1 MMEGKPTPE
10 VEVHYSITGYVILI
24 IGLAGICA
32 LLLFLNQDRV
42 IANGITVRKA
52 WFIWGCVFS
61 ALLLCV
67 IASPFWLQ
75 RKQRKAQLIY
85 SPENINYRKDNYSI
99 KKEAVSSSVLSLR
112 DLRQQLR
119 STYGFLWFRRIRIL
133 VVTGTAPEVELL
145 TPRLTTQLW
154 QEDRGTLLLW
164 GGDLNTSADSAWLS
178 ALRKLRRRPVDGLV
192 WVTSAFDR
200 LSAPGLEQPLPVPSE
215 SSMDSLSHA
224 ISSRMNELGW
234 KLPIYVWSLHPRAGK
249 PEGRIVQATGCML
262 PAGCRTEGLTEQ
274 LAALTPELISQGVQQ
289 TCNYVEHNFLLSLA
303 EQLIREPESVTAPLS
318 VMLNP
323 YRPLPLAGVVFSQP
337 SAGAERAVP
346 HHWGM
351 DKRWDVLPES
361 VRTLPA
367 GLRPRKPGIPWRKVM
382 ASAAALT
389 MVSWAMWMS
398 IAYVTNR
405 SQIVGANAQAALAA
419 RQNQPLELRLH
430 ALSELQKTLARL
442 QYRSEHGVPWYEK
455 AGLSQSNALLAAL
468 WPRYQDSALP
478 LLRDAAADHLQKQ
491 VSAFNALPSDSP
503 LREQRAKATY
513 DQLKLYLMLARPEH
527 MDGDWFSTVLLQD
540 WPKRDG
546 VKDGNWLG
554 VAPSLLSF
562 YGAQLVTH
570 PEWKLRADEN
580 MVSQARSLLVRLMGV
595 RNSES
600 TLYQKMLSQ
609 VANLYVDMRLEDMT
623 GDTDVA
629 RLFATS
635 EIVPGMFTRQAWE
648 QAVQPAI
655 DKVVK
660 ARRDE
665 LDWVLTDS
673 KQSVKAQ
680 DETSPEAL
688 KKQLTA
694 RYFADFGR
702 AWLSFLNSLRWNRAT
717 TLSDSIDQLTLMADV
732 RQSPLVALMN
742 TLNVQGRTG
751 QTGEAISDSL
761 VKSAKN
767 LLGGDNKDVIDQNAG
782 VYGPLDATFG
792 PVLALMDKSR
802 TGTQAQSLQSYLTR
816 VTQVRLRLQQV
827 TNAADPQAMTQTIA
841 QTVFQGKAVDL
852 TETRDYGSLIAAGLG
867 QEWSGFGRTVFVT
880 PMEQAWQ
887 QVLIPAAGSL
897 NAQWQQTV
905 VSEWNSVFGGRYPFN
920 NSSSDVS
927 LPLLA
932 KYLNADSGRIA
943 RFLQIRLKGVLHKEG
958 NHWVP
963 DSINSQGLSFN
974 PVFLKAINTLS
985 HISDVAFTEGNA
997 RMNFELRPGTADGV
1011 MQTDMIID
1019 SQKLTYVNQMP
1030 AWKRFTWPA
1039 DTEAPGANLSWIST
1053 QAGTRQ
1059 YADIPGAWGWIRLLD
1074 KAAVKAYPGVG
1085 SSYSLSWKAQ
1095 DGRTLNYTLRTEA
1108 GEGPLALL
1116 KLRNFRLPE
1125 TIFSTTEVATSDQV
1139 ASANSDA
1146 EEVY

>member
-1 MMEGKPTPE
+1 MSPVSSWSRG
-10 VEVHYSITGYVILI
+10 
-24 IGLAGICA
+24 GLAGIVA
-32 LLLFLNQDRV
+32 LISLAILGLILHFGPQYGLDTRLKQAMAFVVIWLILLIIRYTPFMFRFMREKYHRWREQKNNALPSDEPRV
-42 IANGITVRKA
+42 ARTPPRNVTVDTIRLAMRNLYGRRWGRK
-52 WFIWGCVFS
+52 
-61 ALLLCV
+61 
-67 IASPFWLQ
+67 
-75 RKQRKAQLIY
+75 
-85 SPENINYRKDNYSI
+85 
-99 KKEAVSSSVLSLR
+99 
-112 DLRQQLR
+112 
-119 STYGFLWFRRIRIL
+119 TRIL
-133 VVTGTAPEVELL
+133 LITGTASEVEQL
-145 TPRLTTQLW
+145 TPGLTGQLW

-164 GGDLNTSADSAWLS
+164 GGDLNTPADSAWLT
-178 ALRKLRRRPVDGLV
+178 ALRKLRHRPADGLV
-192 WVTSAFDR
+192 WVTSAFDQ
-200 LSAPGLEQPLPVPSE
+200 LSVPGLEQPPPVPSE
-215 SSMDSLSHA
+215 STMDSLSHA
-224 ISSRMNELGW
+224 ISARMETLGW
-234 KLPIYVWSLHPRAGK
+234 KLPLYVWSLHPRAGQ
-249 PEGRIVQATGCML
+249 PEGRTVQATGCLL
-262 PAGCRTEGLTEQ
+262 PAGCRTEGLAEQ
-274 LAALTPELISQGVQQ
+274 LSALTSDLTSQGLQQ
-289 TCNYVEHNFLLSLA
+289 TCDDVKHNFLLTLA
-303 EQLIREPESVTAPLS
+303 DQLIREPESVTAPLS

-337 SAGAERAVP
+337 SAGAERSVQ

-361 VRTLPA
+361 VRMLPVA
-367 GLRPRKPGIPWRKVM
+367 LRPMKPGIPWRRVL

-389 MVSWAMWMS
+389 MVSWAVWMS
-398 IAYVTNR
+398 VAYVTNR
-405 SQIVGANAQAALAA
+405 NQIAGANAQASLAA
-419 RQNQPLELRLH
+419 RENQPLEQRLH

-442 QYRSEHGVPWYEK
+442 QYRAEHGVPWYER
-455 AGLSQSNALLAAL
+455 AGLSQNDALLTAL
-468 WPRYQDSALP
+468 WPRYQDSAQP

-491 VSAFNALPSDSP
+491 VSAFNALPPGSP
-503 LREQRAKATY
+503 LREQMAKSTY

-527 MDGDWFSTVLLQD
+527 MDAAWFSSALLND
-540 WPKRDG
+540 WPKRNG
-546 VKDGNWLG
+546 VKDGAWQG
-554 VAPSLLSF
+554 MAPSLLTF
-562 YGAQLVTH
+562 WGAQLIAH
-570 PEWKLRADEN
+570 PEWKLRADES
-580 MVSQARSLLVRLMGV
+580 MVGQARSLLVRLMGV

-609 VANLYVDMRLEDMT
+609 VSHLYVDMRLEDMT
-623 GDTDVA
+623 GDTDA
-629 RLFATS
+629 SRLFSTT

-655 DKVVK
+655 EKVVK

-673 KQSVKAQ
+673 KRQVNKQ

-688 KKQLTA
+688 KQRLTE
-694 RYFADFGR
+694 RYFADFGG
-702 AWLSFLNSLRWNRAT
+702 AWLEFLNSLRWNQAA

-751 QTGEAISDSL
+751 QTSEAISDSL

-767 LLGGDNKDVIDQNAG
+767 LLGGDNKDAIDQSAG
-782 VYGPLDATFG
+782 AHGPLDATFG

-802 TGTQAQSLQSYLTR
+802 TGAQELSLQSYLTR

-867 QEWSGFGRTVFVT
+867 QEWSGFGRTVFVN

-887 QVLIPAAGSL
+887 QVLTPAAESL
-897 NAQWQQTV
+897 NAQWQQAV
-905 VSEWNSVFGGRYPFN
+905 VAEWNSAFGGRYPFN
-920 NSSSDVS
+920 NASSDVS

-943 RFLQIRLKGVLHKEG
+943 RFLQTRLKGVLHKEG

-963 DSINSQGLSFN
+963 DSINSQGLAFN
-974 PVFLKAINTLS
+974 PAFLNAINTLS

-997 RMNFELRPGTADGV
+997 GMNFELRPGTADGV

-1030 AWKRFTWPA
+1030 AWKRFRWPA

-1074 KAAVKAYPGVG
+1074 KAAVSAYPGVG

-1125 TIFSTTEVATSDQV
+1125 TIFSTTGIAPSDQATDT
-1139 ASANSDA
+1139 ASDDGGT
-1146 EEVY
+1146 Y

>member
-1 MMEGKPTPE
+1 MT
-10 VEVHYSITGYVILI
+10 TG
-24 IGLAGICA
+24 
-32 LLLFLNQDRV
+32 DS
-42 IANGITVRKA
+42 A
-52 WFIWGCVFS
+52 WRGGWGRLGFS
-61 ALLLCV
+61 ALLAGG
-67 IASPFWLQ
+67 IAWGIWHFGDQIGLHTTLLKGLVLAGALFLLLMFRHGKTISLAIKQGWHRFQ
-75 RKQRKAQLIY
+75 SKRKNVLPADEGRVRQTAPRNVTVDTIRAAMRNLYGRRWGRK
-85 SPENINYRKDNYSI
+85 
-99 KKEAVSSSVLSLR
+99 
-112 DLRQQLR
+112 
-119 STYGFLWFRRIRIL
+119 TRIL
-133 VVTGTAPEVELL
+133 LITGTVAEVEQL
-145 TPRLTTQLW
+145 TPGLTVQLW

-164 GGDLNTSADSAWLS
+164 GGDLNTPADSAWLT
-178 ALRKLRRRPVDGLV
+178 ALRKLRRRPVDDMV
-192 WVTSAFDR
+192 WVTSAFDQ
-200 LSAPGLEQPLPVPSE
+200 LSAPGLEQALPVPSE
-215 SSMDSLSHA
+215 STMDFLSDA
-224 ISSRMNELGW
+224 ISARMKALGW
-234 KLPIYVWSLHPRAGK
+234 TLPLYVWSLHPRAGK
-249 PEGRIVQATGCML
+249 PEGRITQATGCLL
-262 PAGCRTEGLTEQ
+262 PAGCRTEGLAEQ
-274 LAALTPELISQGVQQ
+274 LAALTPDLTSQGLQQ
-289 TCNYVEHNFLLSLA
+289 TCGEVKHNFLLTLA
-303 EQLIREPESVTAPLS
+303 DQLIREPQSVTAPLS

-361 VRTLPA
+361 VRALPA
-367 GLRPRKPGIPWRKVM
+367 GLRPRKPGIPWRKVF
-382 ASAAALT
+382 ASVVVLG
-389 MVSWAMWMS
+389 MVAWAVWMS

-405 SQIVGANAQAALAA
+405 SQIDGANAQAALAA
-419 RQNQPLELRLH
+419 RQNQPLEQRLH

-442 QYRSEHGVPWYEK
+442 QYRAEHGVPWYEQ
-455 AGLSQSNALLAAL
+455 AGLSQNNALLAAL

-478 LLRDAAADHLQKQ
+478 LLRDAAANHLQTQ
-491 VSAFNALPSDSP
+491 LNAFNALPPDSP
-503 LREQRAKATY
+503 LREQMAKAAY

-527 MDGDWFSTVLLQD
+527 MDAAWFSSALLQE

-546 VKDGNWLG
+546 VKGG
-554 VAPSLLSF
+554 VWQGMAPSLLSF
-562 YGAQLVTH
+562 YGAQLVAH
-570 PEWKLRADEN
+570 PEWKLRADED

-595 RNSES
+595 RNSEA
-600 TLYQKMLSQ
+600 TLYQKMLSE
-609 VANLYVDMRLEDMT
+609 VAHLYVDMRLEDMT
-623 GDTDVA
+623 GDTDAA
-629 RLFATS
+629 RLFSTT
-635 EIVPGMFTRQAWE
+635 EVVPGMFTRQAWE

-655 DKVVK
+655 ENMVK

-673 KQSVKAQ
+673 KRQVNKQ
-680 DETSPEAL
+680 DEASPEVL
-688 KKQLTA
+688 KNRLTE
-694 RYFADFGR
+694 RYFADFGG
-702 AWLSFLNSLRWNRAT
+702 AWLEFLNSLRLRQAA

-751 QTGEAISDSL
+751 QTGDAISDSL

-767 LLGGDNKDVIDQNAG
+767 LLGGDSQDAIDQNAG
-782 VYGPLDATFG
+782 THGPLDATFG
-792 PVLALMDKSR
+792 PVLALMDKNR
-802 TGTQAQSLQSYLTR
+802 TGAQDQSLQSFLTR

-867 QEWSGFGRTVFVT
+867 QEWSGFGRTVFVN
-880 PMEQAWQ
+880 PMEQAWH
-887 QVLIPAAGSL
+887 QVLTPAADSL
-897 NAQWQQTV
+897 NAQWQQAV
-905 VSEWNSVFGGRYPFN
+905 VAEWNSAFGGRYPFN
-920 NSSSDVS
+920 ESSSDVS

-943 RFLQIRLKGVLHKEG
+943 QFLQTRLKGVLHKEG
-958 NHWVP
+958 NRWVP
-963 DSINSQGLSFN
+963 DSINSQGLVFN
-974 PVFLKAINTLS
+974 PTFLNAINTLS
-985 HISDVAFTEGNA
+985 YISDVAFTEGNA
-997 RMNFELRPGTADGV
+997 GMNFELRPGTADGV

-1059 YADIPGAWGWIRLLD
+1059 YADIPGSWGWIRLLD
-1074 KAAVKAYPGVG
+1074 HATVNAYPGVG

-1125 TIFSTTEVATSDQV
+1125 TIFSTTGIAPSDTVADMVSDEGN
-1139 ASANSDA
+1139 A
-1146 EEVY
+1146 Y

>member
-1 MMEGKPTPE
+1 MLLDDIFVRLWRWLVSLSFIQAFWNKTGKKPE
-10 VEVHYSITGYVILI
+10 KI
-24 IGLAGICA
+24 
-32 LLLFLNQDRV
+32 NQIESVNSERTKE
-42 IANGITVRKA
+42 IRLYLRNLYGRRWGRK
-52 WFIWGCVFS
+52 
-61 ALLLCV
+61 
-67 IASPFWLQ
+67 
-75 RKQRKAQLIY
+75 
-85 SPENINYRKDNYSI
+85 
-99 KKEAVSSSVLSLR
+99 
-112 DLRQQLR
+112 
-119 STYGFLWFRRIRIL
+119 TRIL
-133 VVTGTAPEVELL
+133 LITGTAAEVDQL
-145 TPRLTTQLW
+145 TPGLTAQLW

-164 GGDLNTSADSAWLS
+164 GGDLNTPADSTWLT

-192 WVTSAFDR
+192 WVTSAFDQ
-200 LSAPGLEQPLPVPSE
+200 LLAPGLEQPLPVPSE
-215 SSMDSLSHA
+215 STMDSLSHT
-224 ISSRMNELGW
+224 ISARMEALGW
-234 KLPIYVWSLHPRAGK
+234 KLPLYVWSLHPRAGQ
-249 PEGRIVQATGCML
+249 PEGRITQATGCLL
-262 PAGCRTEGLTEQ
+262 PAGCSPEGLAGQ
-274 LAALTPELISQGVQQ
+274 LAALTPKLTSQGLQQ
-289 TCNYVEHNFLLSLA
+289 TCGEVKHNFLLTLTD
-303 EQLIREPESVTAPLS
+303 QLIREPQSVTAPLS

-337 SAGAERAVP
+337 SAGAERAVT

-351 DKRWDVLPES
+351 DKRWEVLPES
-361 VRTLPA
+361 IRTLPA
-367 GLRPRKPGIPWRKVM
+367 GLRPHKPGIPWRKVF
-382 ASAAALT
+382 ASVVALSMVGWAA
-389 MVSWAMWMS
+389 WMG

-405 SQIVGANAQAALAA
+405 SQIDGANAQAVMAS
-419 RQNQPLELRLH
+419 RSNQPLEQRLH

-442 QYRSEHGVPWYEK
+442 QYRSEHGVPWYER
-455 AGLSQSNALLAAL
+455 AGLSQNNALLAAL

-478 LLRDAAADHLQKQ
+478 LLRDAAAGHLQKQ
-491 VSAFNALPSDSP
+491 VSAFNALPPGSP
-503 LREQRAKATY
+503 LREQMAKTTY
-513 DQLKLYLMLARPEH
+513 DQLKLWLMLARPEH
-527 MDGDWFSTVLLQD
+527 MDAAWFSSALLRD

-546 VKDGNWLG
+546 VKDGIWQG

-562 YGAQLVTH
+562 YGAQLVAH
-570 PEWKLRADEN
+570 PEWKLRTDES

-609 VANLYVDMRLEDMT
+609 AARLYVDMRLEDMA
-623 GDTDVA
+623 GDTDA
-629 RLFATS
+629 SRLFSTT

-655 DKVVK
+655 EKVVK

-673 KQSVKAQ
+673 KRQVNKQ

-688 KKQLTA
+688 KKRLTE
-694 RYFADFGR
+694 RYFADFGG
-702 AWLSFLNSLRWNRAT
+702 AWLAFLNSLRLRHAA

-761 VKSAKN
+761 VKSAKH
-767 LLGGDNKDVIDQNAG
+767 LLGGDNKDAIDQSAG
-782 VYGPLDATFG
+782 VHGPLDATFG
-792 PVLALMDKSR
+792 PVLALMDKSN
-802 TGTQAQSLQSYLTR
+802 TGAQALSLQSYLTR

-827 TNAADPQAMTQTIA
+827 TNAADPQAMTLAIA

-867 QEWSGFGRTVFVT
+867 QEWSGFGRTIFVN

-887 QVLIPAAGSL
+887 QVLTPAVDSL
-897 NAQWQQTV
+897 NTQWQQAV
-905 VSEWNSVFGGRYPFN
+905 VAEWNSAFGGRYPFN

-932 KYLNADSGRIA
+932 KYLNTDSGRIA
-943 RFLQIRLKGVLHKEG
+943 QFLQTRLKGVLHKEG

-963 DSINSQGLSFN
+963 DSVNSHGLSFN
-974 PVFLKAINTLS
+974 PAFLNAINTLS

-997 RMNFELRPGTADGV
+997 GMNFELRPGTADGV

-1019 SQKLTYVNQMP
+1019 SQKLTYLNQLP
-1030 AWKRFTWPA
+1030 PWKRFKWPA

-1074 KAAVKAYPGVG
+1074 KAAVSAYPGVG

-1116 KLRNFRLPE
+1116 KLRSFRLPE
-1125 TIFSTTEVATSDQV
+1125 TIFSTTDVAVSDQI
-1139 ASANSDA
+1139 ASADNDA

>member
-1 MMEGKPTPE
+1 MAKDSSVWRGNWG
-10 VEVHYSITGYVILI
+10 HLSITTLI
-24 IGLAGICA
+24 AVAIGLVIWKKGDAFGLTGNGLKLLGSVAAII
-32 LLLFLNQDRV
+32 LLLL
-42 IANGITVRKA
+42 VRHGKIMSLA
-52 WFIWGCVFS
+52 IKQQWSRFQGK
-61 ALLLCV
+61 
-67 IASPFWLQ
+67 
-75 RKQRKAQLIY
+75 RK
-85 SPENINYRKDNYSI
+85 
-99 KKEAVSSSVLSLR
+99 SVLPADEGRVKQTAPHNVTVDAIRNAMRNL
-112 DLRQQLR
+112 
-119 STYGFLWFRRIRIL
+119 YGRRWGRKTRIL
-133 VVTGTAPEVELL
+133 LVTGTVSEVELL
-145 TPRLTTQLW
+145 TPGLTAQLW

-164 GGDLNTSADSAWLS
+164 GGDLNTPADSAWLT

-192 WVTSAFDR
+192 WVTSAFDQ
-200 LSAPGLEQPLPVPSE
+200 LSAPGLEQPLPVPSG
-215 SSMDSLSHA
+215 STMDSLSHA
-224 ISSRMNELGW
+224 ISARMETLGW
-234 KLPIYVWSLHPRAGK
+234 KLPLYVWSLHPRAGK
-249 PEGRIVQATGCML
+249 PEGRITQATGCLL
-262 PAGCRTEGLTEQ
+262 PAGCRTEGLAEQ
-274 LAALTPELISQGVQQ
+274 LTALTPDLTSQGLQQ
-289 TCNYVEHNFLLSLA
+289 TCGEVKHNFLLTLA
-303 EQLIREPESVTAPLS
+303 DQLIREPESVTAPLS

-367 GLRPRKPGIPWRKVM
+367 GLRPCKPGIPWRKVF
-382 ASAAALT
+382 ASVVALSMVGWAAW
-389 MVSWAMWMS
+389 MGVS
-398 IAYVTNR
+398 YVTNR
-405 SQIVGANAQAALAA
+405 SQIDGANAQAALAA
-419 RQNQPLELRLH
+419 RQNQPLAQRLH
-430 ALSELQKTLARL
+430 ALSELQKTLTRL
-442 QYRSEHGVPWYEK
+442 QYRSEHGVPWYEQ
-455 AGLSQSNALLAAL
+455 AGLSQNNALLAAL

-478 LLRDAAADHLQKQ
+478 LLRDAAAEHLQTQ
-491 VSAFNALPSDSP
+491 LSAFNALPPGSP
-503 LREQRAKATY
+503 LREQMARTTY
-513 DQLKLYLMLARPEH
+513 DQLRLYLMLARPEH
-527 MDGDWFSTVLLQD
+527 MDAAWFSSALLQD

-546 VKDGNWLG
+546 VKDGAWQG
-554 VAPSLLSF
+554 MGPSLLSF

-570 PEWKLRADEN
+570 PQWKLRADEN
-580 MVSQARSLLVRLMGV
+580 LVSQARSLLVRLMGV

-609 VANLYVDMRLEDMT
+609 VAHLYVDMRLEDMT
-623 GDTDVA
+623 GDTDAA
-629 RLFATS
+629 RLFSTT

-655 DKVVK
+655 EKVVK

-673 KQSVKAQ
+673 KRQVNKQ

-688 KKQLTA
+688 KKRLTE
-694 RYFADFGR
+694 RYFADFGG
-702 AWLSFLNSLRWNRAT
+702 AWLEFLNSLHWNQAV

-767 LLGGDNKDVIDQNAG
+767 LLGGDNQDAIDQSAG
-782 VYGPLDATFG
+782 VHGPLDATFG
-792 PVLALMDKSR
+792 PVLALMDRNR
-802 TGTQAQSLQSYLTR
+802 TGAQEQSFQSFLTR

-827 TNAADPQAMTQTIA
+827 TNAADPQAMTQTLA

-867 QEWSGFGRTVFVT
+867 QEWSGFGRTVFVQ

-887 QVLIPAAGSL
+887 QVLTPAAESL
-897 NAQWQQTV
+897 NAQWQQAV
-905 VSEWNSVFGGRYPFN
+905 VAEWNSAFGGRWPFN

-943 RFLQIRLKGVLHKEG
+943 QFLQTRLRGVLHKEG

-963 DSINSQGLSFN
+963 DSINSQGLTFN
-974 PVFLKAINTLS
+974 PAFLNAINTLS

-997 RMNFELRPGTADGV
+997 GINFELRPGSADGV
-1011 MQTDMIID
+1011 MQTDMVID
-1019 SQKLTYVNQMP
+1019 SQKLIYVNQLP
-1030 AWKRFTWPA
+1030 AWKRFAWPA
-1039 DTEAPGANLSWIST
+1039 DTEAPGAALSWIST

-1074 KAAVKAYPGVG
+1074 KAAVSAYPGVD

-1125 TIFSTTEVATSDQV
+1125 TIFSTSGATSPDQV
-1139 ASANSDA
+1139 ASAGNDT
-1146 EEVY
+1146 EDVY

>member
-1 MMEGKPTPE
+1 MT
-10 VEVHYSITGYVILI
+10 TG
-24 IGLAGICA
+24 
-32 LLLFLNQDRV
+32 DS
-42 IANGITVRKA
+42 A
-52 WFIWGCVFS
+52 WRGGWGRLGFS
-61 ALLLCV
+61 ALLAGGIASLIWHFGDQMGLHTPLLKGLV
-67 IASPFWLQ
+67 IAGALISLMLLRHGKTITLAIKQGWHRFQ
-75 RKQRKAQLIY
+75 AKRKNVLPVDEGRVEQSAPRNVTVDTIRDAMRNLYGRRWGRK
-85 SPENINYRKDNYSI
+85 
-99 KKEAVSSSVLSLR
+99 
-112 DLRQQLR
+112 
-119 STYGFLWFRRIRIL
+119 TRIL
-133 VVTGTAPEVELL
+133 LITGTVADVEQL
-145 TPRLTTQLW
+145 TPGLTTQLW

-164 GGDLNTSADSAWLS
+164 GGDLNTPADSAWLT
-178 ALRKLRRRPVDGLV
+178 ALRKLRRRPADGLV
-192 WVTSAFDR
+192 WVTSAFDQ
-200 LSAPGLEQPLPVPSE
+200 LSAPGLEPPLPVPSE
-215 SSMDSLSHA
+215 STMDSLSHA
-224 ISSRMNELGW
+224 ISTRMDKLGW
-234 KLPIYVWSLHPRAGK
+234 QLPLYVWSLHPRAGQ
-249 PEGRIVQATGCML
+249 PEGRITQAAGCLL
-262 PAGCRTEGLTEQ
+262 PAGCRTEGLAEQ
-274 LAALTPELISQGVQQ
+274 LSALTPDLTSQGLQQ
-289 TCNYVEHNFLLSLA
+289 TCGEVKHNFLLTLA
-303 EQLIREPESVTAPLS
+303 DQLIREPQSVTAPLS

-337 SAGAERAVP
+337 SAGAERAVT

-367 GLRPRKPGIPWRKVM
+367 GLRPRKPGIPWRKVF
-382 ASAAALT
+382 ASVVALAMVGQAA
-389 MVSWAMWMS
+389 WMS

-405 SQIVGANAQAALAA
+405 SQIDGANAQASLAA
-419 RQNQPLELRLH
+419 RQNQPLEQRLH

-442 QYRSEHGVPWYEK
+442 QYRAEHGVPWYEK
-455 AGLSQSNALLAAL
+455 AGLSQNNALLTAL

-478 LLRDAAADHLQKQ
+478 LLRDSAADHLQKQ
-491 VSAFNALPSDSP
+491 IIAFNALPPGSP
-503 LREQRAKATY
+503 LREQMAKATW

-527 MDGDWFSTVLLQD
+527 MDAAWFSSSLLRD

-546 VKDGNWLG
+546 VKDGVWQG

-562 YGAQLVTH
+562 YGAQLVAH

-600 TLYQKMLSQ
+600 TLYQNMLSQ
-609 VANLYVDMRLEDMT
+609 VAHLYVDMRLEDMT
-623 GDTDVA
+623 GDTDA
-629 RLFATS
+629 SRLFSTT

-655 DKVVK
+655 EKVVK

-673 KQSVKAQ
+673 KRQVNKQ

-688 KKQLTA
+688 KKRLME
-694 RYFADFGR
+694 RYFADFGG
-702 AWLSFLNSLRWNRAT
+702 AWLEFLNSLRWNRAT

-767 LLGGDNKDVIDQNAG
+767 LLGGDNRDAIDQSAG
-782 VYGPLDATFG
+782 VHGPLDATFG
-792 PVLALMDKSR
+792 PVLALMDKNR
-802 TGTQAQSLQSYLTR
+802 TGAQEQSLQSFLTR

-827 TNAADPQAMTQTIA
+827 TNAADPQAMTRTLA
-841 QTVFQGKAVDL
+841 QTVFEGKAIDL
-852 TETRDYGSLIAAGLG
+852 TDTRDYGSLIAAGLG
-867 QEWSGFGRTVFVT
+867 QEWSGFGRTVFVN

-887 QVLIPAAGSL
+887 QVLAPAADSL
-897 NAQWQQTV
+897 NAQWQQAV
-905 VSEWNSVFGGRYPFN
+905 VAEWNSAFGGRYPFN
-920 NSSSDVS
+920 NASSDVS

-943 RFLQIRLKGVLHKEG
+943 QFLQTRLKGVLHKEG

-963 DSINSQGLSFN
+963 DSINSQGLAFN
-974 PVFLKAINTLS
+974 PAFLNAINTLS

-997 RMNFELRPGTADGV
+997 GMNFELRPGTAEGV

-1019 SQKLTYVNQMP
+1019 SQKLTYVNQLP

-1059 YADIPGAWGWIRLLD
+1059 YADIPGSWGLIRLLD
-1074 KAAVKAYPGVG
+1074 KAAVSAYPGTS

-1095 DGRTLNYTLRTEA
+1095 DGHTLNYTLRTEA

-1125 TIFSTTEVATSDQV
+1125 TIFSTTGVAVSDQV
-1139 ASANSDA
+1139 ASAGSDA

>member
-1 MMEGKPTPE
+1 MMPGSTWSRGGLVGIIAFISAIIVAVILHFGPSHSLDTRLKQVLAFVAVWIVLLIVFYTPFMFRFMREKYHRWQEQKNNALPSDESRVARTPPRNVTVDSIRDAMRNLYGRRWGRKTRILLITGTTAE
-10 VEVHYSITGYVILI
+10 VE
-24 IGLAGICA
+24 
-32 LLLFLNQDRV
+32 Q
-42 IANGITVRKA
+42 
-52 WFIWGCVFS
+52 
-61 ALLLCV
+61 
-67 IASPFWLQ
+67 
-75 RKQRKAQLIY
+75 
-85 SPENINYRKDNYSI
+85 
-99 KKEAVSSSVLSLR
+99 
-112 DLRQQLR
+112 
-119 STYGFLWFRRIRIL
+119 
-133 VVTGTAPEVELL
+133 L
-145 TPRLTTQLW
+145 TPVLTAQLW

-164 GGDLNTSADSAWLS
+164 GGDLNTPADSAWLT
-178 ALRKLRRRPVDGLV
+178 ALCKLRRRPVDGLV
-192 WVTSAFDR
+192 WVTSAFDQ
-200 LSAPGLEQPLPVPSE
+200 LSAPGLEPPLPVPSE
-215 SSMDSLSHA
+215 STMDSLSHA
-224 ISSRMNELGW
+224 ISARMEALGW
-234 KLPIYVWSLHPRAGK
+234 QLPLYVWSLHPRAGQ
-249 PEGRIVQATGCML
+249 PEGRITQATGCLL
-262 PAGCRTEGLTEQ
+262 PAGCRTEGLAEQ
-274 LAALTPELISQGVQQ
+274 LSALTPDLISQGLQQ
-289 TCNYVEHNFLLSLA
+289 TCGEVKHNFLLMLA
-303 EQLIREPESVTAPLS
+303 DQLIREPESVTAPLS

-323 YRPLPLAGVVFSQP
+323 YRPLPLVGVVFSQP

-367 GLRPRKPGIPWRKVM
+367 ALRPRKPGIPWRKVL
-382 ASAAALT
+382 ASVVALAMVGWAA
-389 MVSWAMWMS
+389 WMG
-398 IAYVTNR
+398 IAYIANR
-405 SQIVGANAQAALAA
+405 SQIADANAQAALAA
-419 RQNQPLELRLH
+419 RQNQPLEQRLH

-455 AGLSQSNALLAAL
+455 AGLSQNNALLAAL
-468 WPRYQDSALP
+468 WPRYQGSAQP
-478 LLRDAAADHLQKQ
+478 LLRDAAADHLQSQ
-491 VSAFNALPSDSP
+491 LSAFNALPPGSP
-503 LREQRAKATY
+503 LREQMAKTTWE
-513 DQLKLYLMLARPEH
+513 QLKIYLMLVRPEH
-527 MDGDWFSTVLLQD
+527 MDAAWFSSALLRD

-546 VKDGNWLG
+546 VKDGIWQVL
-554 VAPSLLSF
+554 AQSLLSF

-570 PEWKLRADEN
+570 PEWKLRADES

-600 TLYQKMLSQ
+600 SLYQKMLSQ
-609 VANLYVDMRLEDMT
+609 VAHLYGDMRLEDMT
-623 GDTDVA
+623 GDTDA
-629 RLFATS
+629 SRLFSTT

-655 DKVVK
+655 EKVVK

-673 KQSVKAQ
+673 KRPVIRQ

-688 KKQLTA
+688 KKRLTE
-694 RYFADFGR
+694 RYIADFGG
-702 AWLSFLNSLRWNRAT
+702 AWLEFLNSLRWNRAT

-767 LLGGDNKDVIDQNAG
+767 LLGGDNQDAIDQSAG
-782 VYGPLDATFG
+782 VHGPLDATFG
-792 PVLALMDKSR
+792 PVLALMDKGR
-802 TGTQAQSLQSYLTR
+802 TGAQELSLQSYLTR

-827 TNAADPQAMTQTIA
+827 TNAADPQAMTRTLA
-841 QTVFQGKAVDL
+841 QTVFEGKAIDL

-867 QEWSGFGRTVFVT
+867 QEWSGFGRTVFVN

-887 QVLIPAAGSL
+887 QVLTPAADSL
-897 NAQWQQTV
+897 NVQWQQAV
-905 VSEWNSVFGGRYPFN
+905 VAEWNSAFGGRYPFS

-943 RFLQIRLKGVLHKEG
+943 QFLQLRLKGVLHKEG

-963 DSINSQGLSFN
+963 DSINSQGLAFN
-974 PVFLKAINTLS
+974 PDFLNAVNTLS

-997 RMNFELRPGTADGV
+997 GMKFELRPGTAAGV

-1019 SQKLTYVNQMP
+1019 SQKLTYVNQLP
-1030 AWKRFTWPA
+1030 AWKRFSWPA

-1059 YADIPGAWGWIRLLD
+1059 YADIPGSWGLIRLLD
-1074 KAAVKAYPGVG
+1074 KASVKAYPGVG

-1095 DGRTLNYTLRTEA
+1095 DGRMLNYTLRTEA
-1108 GEGPLALL
+1108 GEGPLVLL

-1125 TIFSTTEVATSDQV
+1125 TIFRTAGVAPSDQV
-1139 ASANSDA
+1139 ASANNDIA
-1146 EEVY
+1146 EVYR

>member
-1 MMEGKPTPE
+1 MMPGSTW
-10 VEVHYSITGYVILI
+10 SRG
-24 IGLAGICA
+24 GLAGIIACISAIIVAVILHFGPSHGLDTRPMQVLAFVAVWIVLLIVFYTPFMFRFMKEKYHRWWEQKNNA
-32 LLLFLNQDRV
+32 LPSDESRV
-42 IANGITVRKA
+42 ARTPPRNVTVDTIRDAMRNLYGRCWGRK
-52 WFIWGCVFS
+52 
-61 ALLLCV
+61 
-67 IASPFWLQ
+67 
-75 RKQRKAQLIY
+75 
-85 SPENINYRKDNYSI
+85 
-99 KKEAVSSSVLSLR
+99 
-112 DLRQQLR
+112 
-119 STYGFLWFRRIRIL
+119 TRIL
-133 VVTGTAPEVELL
+133 LITGTASEVEQL
-145 TPRLTTQLW
+145 TPGLTAQLW
-154 QEDRGTLLLW
+154 QEDCGTLLLW
-164 GGDLNTSADSAWLS
+164 GGDLNTPADSAWLT
-178 ALRKLRRRPVDGLV
+178 ALRKLRRCPVDGLV
-192 WVTSAFDR
+192 WVTSAFDQ
-200 LSAPGLEQPLPVPSE
+200 LSAPGLEQPLPVPSD
-215 SSMDSLSHA
+215 STMDSLSHA
-224 ISSRMNELGW
+224 ISNRMDILGW
-234 KLPIYVWSLHPRAGK
+234 KLPLYVWSLHPRAGK
-249 PEGRIVQATGCML
+249 PEGRITQATGCLL
-262 PAGCRTEGLTEQ
+262 PAGCRTEGLAEQ
-274 LAALTPELISQGVQQ
+274 LSALTPDLTSQGLQQ
-289 TCNYVEHNFLLSLA
+289 TCGEVKHNFLLTLA
-303 EQLIREPESVTAPLS
+303 DQLIREPESVTAPLS

-337 SAGAERAVP
+337 SDGAERAVT

-361 VRTLPA
+361 VRTLAA
-367 GLRPRKPGIPWRKVM
+367 GLRPRKPGIPWRKVF
-382 ASAAALT
+382 ASVVALA
-389 MVSWAMWMS
+389 MVSWAALMG

-405 SQIVGANAQAALAA
+405 SQIDGANAQAALAA
-419 RQNQPLELRLH
+419 RQNQPLEQRLH

-442 QYRSEHGVPWYEK
+442 QYRSEHGVPWYEQ
-455 AGLSQSNALLAAL
+455 AGLSQNNALLAAL

-478 LLRDAAADHLQKQ
+478 LLRDAAAEHLQTQ
-491 VSAFNALPSDSP
+491 LTAFNALPPGNP
-503 LREQRAKATY
+503 LREQMAKNTN

-527 MDGDWFSTVLLQD
+527 MDAAWFSAALLND
-540 WPKRDG
+540 WPVRDG
-546 VKDGNWLG
+546 VKNG
-554 VAPSLLSF
+554 VWQGMAPSLLSF

-600 TLYQKMLSQ
+600 TLYQKMLSR
-609 VANLYVDMRLEDMT
+609 VAHLYVDMRLEDMT
-623 GDTDVA
+623 GDTDA
-629 RLFATS
+629 SRLFSTT

-655 DKVVK
+655 EKVVK

-673 KQSVKAQ
+673 KRPVSKQ
-680 DETSPEAL
+680 DDISPEAL
-688 KKQLTA
+688 KKRLTE
-694 RYFADFGR
+694 RYFADFGG
-702 AWLSFLNSLRWNRAT
+702 AWLEFLNSLRWNQAA

-767 LLGGDNKDVIDQNAG
+767 LLGGDKDAIDQSAG
-782 VYGPLDATFG
+782 VHGPLDATFG

-802 TGTQAQSLQSYLTR
+802 TGGQEQSLQSFLTR
-816 VTQVRLRLQQV
+816 ATQVRLRLQQV
-827 TNAADPQAMTQTIA
+827 TNAADPQAMTQTLA

-867 QEWSGFGRTVFVT
+867 QEWSGFGRTVFVQ

-887 QVLIPAAGSL
+887 QVLTPAAESL
-897 NAQWQQTV
+897 NAQWQQAV
-905 VSEWNSVFGGRYPFN
+905 VAEWNSAFGGRYPFTH
-920 NSSSDVS
+920 SSSDVS

-943 RFLQIRLKGVLHKEG
+943 QFLQTRLRGVLHKEG

-963 DSINSQGLSFN
+963 DSINSQGLAFN
-974 PVFLKAINTLS
+974 PAFLNAINTLS

-997 RMNFELRPGTADGV
+997 GMHFELRPGTADGV

-1019 SQKLTYVNQMP
+1019 SQKLTYVNQLP
-1030 AWKRFTWPA
+1030 AWKRFAWPA
-1039 DTEAPGANLSWIST
+1039 DTEAPGAALSWIST

-1074 KAAVKAYPGVG
+1074 KASVSAYPGVD

-1125 TIFSTTEVATSDQV
+1125 TIFSTSGAASPDQV
-1139 ASANSDA
+1139 ASAGYDT
-1146 EEVY
+1146 EDIY

>member
-1 MMEGKPTPE
+1 MAKDNSVWRGNWGRI
-10 VEVHYSITGYVILI
+10 SITALI
-24 IGLAGICA
+24 AAAIGLAIWKKGDAFGLTSNGLKLLVFVAVII
-32 LLLFLNQDRV
+32 LLLL
-42 IANGITVRKA
+42 VRHGKTISLA
-52 WFIWGCVFS
+52 IKQQWSRFQ
-61 ALLLCV
+61 AK
-67 IASPFWLQ
+67 
-75 RKQRKAQLIY
+75 RK
-85 SPENINYRKDNYSI
+85 
-99 KKEAVSSSVLSLR
+99 SVLPADEGRVKQTAPRNVTVDTIR
-112 DLRQQLR
+112 DAMRNL
-119 STYGFLWFRRIRIL
+119 YGRRWGRKTRIL
-133 VVTGTAPEVELL
+133 LVTGTVSEVEQL
-145 TPRLTTQLW
+145 TPGLTAQLW

-164 GGDLNTSADSAWLS
+164 GGDLNSPADSAWLI

-192 WVTSAFDR
+192 WVTSAFDQ
-200 LSAPGLEQPLPVPSE
+200 LSAPGLEPPLPVPSE
-215 SSMDSLSHA
+215 STMDSLSHA
-224 ISSRMNELGW
+224 ISARMETLGW
-234 KLPIYVWSLHPRAGK
+234 KLPLYVWSLHLRAGQ
-249 PEGRIVQATGCML
+249 PEGRITQATGCLL
-262 PAGCRTEGLTEQ
+262 PAGCRTEGLAEQ
-274 LAALTPELISQGVQQ
+274 LSVLTPDLTSQGLQQ
-289 TCNYVEHNFLLSLA
+289 ACGEVKHNFLLMLA
-303 EQLIREPESVTAPLS
+303 DQLIREPESVTAPLS

-323 YRPLPLAGVVFSQP
+323 YRPLPLAGVVFSQL

-361 VRTLPA
+361 VRMLPA
-367 GLRPRKPGIPWRKVM
+367 ALRPVKPGIPWRKVF
-382 ASAAALT
+382 ASVIALAMVGWAA
-389 MVSWAMWMS
+389 WMS

-405 SQIVGANAQAALAA
+405 SQIDAANARAAIAS
-419 RQNQPLELRLH
+419 RQNQPLEQRLH

-442 QYRSEHGVPWYEK
+442 QYRSEHGIPWYEK
-455 AGLSQSNALLAAL
+455 AGLSQNNALLAAL

-491 VSAFNALPSDSP
+491 VSAFNALPPGSP
-503 LREQRAKATY
+503 LREQMAKHTWE
-513 DQLKLYLMLARPEH
+513 QLKLYLMLARPEH
-527 MDGDWFSTVLLQD
+527 MDAGWFSTALLHD

-546 VKDGNWLG
+546 VKDGIWQGL
-554 VAPSLLSF
+554 APSLLSF
-562 YGAQLVTH
+562 YGARLAKH
-570 PEWKLRADEN
+570 PEWKLRADEG

-609 VANLYVDMRLEDMT
+609 VAHLYADMRLEDMT
-623 GDTDVA
+623 GDTDA
-629 RLFATS
+629 SRLFSTT
-635 EIVPGMFTRQAWE
+635 EIVPGMFTLQAWT

-655 DKVVK
+655 GKVVK

-673 KQSVKAQ
+673 KHQVNRQ
-680 DETSPEAL
+680 DEISPEAL
-688 KKQLTA
+688 KKRLTE
-694 RYFADFGR
+694 RYFADFGG
-702 AWLSFLNSLRWNRAT
+702 AWLAFLNSLRWHQAA
-717 TLSDSIDQLTLMADV
+717 TLSDAIDQLTLMADV

-767 LLGGDNKDVIDQNAG
+767 LLGGDNNDAIDQSAG
-782 VYGPLDATFG
+782 AHGPLDATFG
-792 PVLALMDKSR
+792 PVLALMDKTRS
-802 TGTQAQSLQSYLTR
+802 GTQAQSLQSYLTR

-841 QTVFQGKAVDL
+841 RTVFQGKAVDL

-867 QEWSGFGRTVFVT
+867 QEWSGFGRTVFVN

-887 QVLIPAAGSL
+887 QVLTPAADSL
-897 NAQWQQTV
+897 NAQWQQAV
-905 VSEWNSVFGGRYPFN
+905 VAEWNSAFGGRYPFN

-943 RFLQIRLKGVLHKEG
+943 QFLQTRLKGVLQKEG

-963 DSINSQGLSFN
+963 DSINSQGLAFN
-974 PVFLKAINTLS
+974 PAFLNAINTLS
-985 HISDVAFTEGNA
+985 QLSDVAFTEGNA
-997 RMNFELRPGTADGV
+997 GMNFELRPGTANGV

-1019 SQKLTYVNQMP
+1019 SQKLSYVNQLP

-1059 YADIPGAWGWIRLLD
+1059 YADMPGAWGWIRLLD
-1074 KAAVKAYPGVG
+1074 KATVSAYPGIG

-1095 DGRTLNYTLRTEA
+1095 DGRKLNYTLRTEA
-1108 GEGPLALL
+1108 GDGPLALL
-1116 KLRNFRLPE
+1116 KLRHFRLPE
-1125 TIFSTTEVATSDQV
+1125 TIFSTTGIAPSDQV
-1139 ASANSDA
+1139 ASAGNVA

>member
-1 MMEGKPTPE
+1 MAKDNSVWRGNWGRI
-10 VEVHYSITGYVILI
+10 SITALI
-24 IGLAGICA
+24 AAAIGLAIWKKGDAFGLTSNGLKLLVFVAVII
-32 LLLFLNQDRV
+32 LLLL
-42 IANGITVRKA
+42 VRHGKTISLA
-52 WFIWGCVFS
+52 IKQQWSRFQ
-61 ALLLCV
+61 AK
-67 IASPFWLQ
+67 
-75 RKQRKAQLIY
+75 RK
-85 SPENINYRKDNYSI
+85 
-99 KKEAVSSSVLSLR
+99 SVLPADEGRVKQTAPRNVTVDTIREAMRNL
-112 DLRQQLR
+112 
-119 STYGFLWFRRIRIL
+119 YGRRWGRKTRIL
-133 VVTGTAPEVELL
+133 LITGTVTEVELL
-145 TPRLTTQLW
+145 TPGLTAQLW

-164 GGDLNTSADSAWLS
+164 GGDLNTPADSAWLT
-178 ALRKLRRRPVDGLV
+178 ALHKLRRRPADGLV
-192 WVTSAFDR
+192 WVTSAFDQ
-200 LSAPGLEQPLPVPSE
+200 LSAPGLEPPLPVPSE
-215 SSMDSLSHA
+215 STMDSLSHA
-224 ISSRMNELGW
+224 ISARMETLGW
-234 KLPIYVWSLHPRAGK
+234 KLPLYVWSLHPSAGK
-249 PEGRIVQATGCML
+249 PEGRITQATGCLL
-262 PAGCRTEGLTEQ
+262 PAGCRTEGLAEQ
-274 LAALTPELISQGVQQ
+274 LSALTPDLTSQGLQQ
-289 TCNYVEHNFLLSLA
+289 TCGEVKHNFLLLLA
-303 EQLIREPESVTAPLS
+303 DLLIREPESVTAPLS
-318 VMLNP
+318 VMFNP

-337 SAGAERAVP
+337 SAGAERAVT

-351 DKRWDVLPES
+351 DKRWDILPES

-367 GLRPRKPGIPWRKVM
+367 GLRPRKPGIPWRKVFV
-382 ASAAALT
+382 SVAALA
-389 MVSWAMWMS
+389 MVGWAVWMS

-405 SQIVGANAQAALAA
+405 SQIDGANAQAALAV
-419 RQNQPLELRLH
+419 RQNQPLAQRLH

-455 AGLSQSNALLAAL
+455 AGLSQNNALLAAL

-491 VSAFNALPSDSP
+491 VSAFNALPPDSP
-503 LREQRAKATY
+503 LREQMAKTTY
-513 DQLKLYLMLARPEH
+513 AQLKLYMMLARPEH
-527 MDGDWFSTVLLQD
+527 MDAAWFSSALLHD

-546 VKDGNWLG
+546 VKDGVWQG

-562 YGAQLVTH
+562 YGAQLVAH
-570 PEWKLRADEN
+570 PEWKLQADES
-580 MVSQARSLLVRLMGV
+580 MISQARSLLVRLMGV

-600 TLYQKMLSQ
+600 TLYQNMLSQ
-609 VANLYVDMRLEDMT
+609 VAHLYVDMRLEDMT
-623 GDTDVA
+623 GDTDA
-629 RLFATS
+629 SRLFSTT

-655 DKVVK
+655 EKVVK

-673 KQSVKAQ
+673 KRQVNKQ

-688 KKQLTA
+688 KTRLTE
-694 RYFADFGR
+694 RYFADFGG
-702 AWLSFLNSLRWNRAT
+702 AWLEFLNSLRWNQAV

-767 LLGGDNKDVIDQNAG
+767 LLGGDNKDAIDQSAG
-782 VYGPLDATFG
+782 VHGPLDATFG
-792 PVLALMDKSR
+792 PVLALMDKSN
-802 TGTQAQSLQSYLTR
+802 TGAQALSLQSYLTR

-867 QEWSGFGRTVFVT
+867 QEWSGFGRTVFVN

-887 QVLIPAAGSL
+887 QVLTPAAESL
-897 NAQWQQTV
+897 NAQWQQAV
-905 VSEWNSVFGGRYPFN
+905 VAEWNSAFGGRYPFN

-943 RFLQIRLKGVLHKEG
+943 RFLQTRLKGVLHKEG

-963 DSINSQGLSFN
+963 DSINSQGLAFN
-974 PVFLKAINTLS
+974 PAFLNAINTLS

-997 RMNFELRPGTADGV
+997 GMNFELRPGTADGV

-1019 SQKLTYVNQMP
+1019 SQKLTYVNQLP

-1074 KAAVKAYPGVG
+1074 KAAVSAYPGVG

-1108 GEGPLALL
+1108 GEGPLVLL
-1116 KLRNFRLPE
+1116 KLRNFHLPE
-1125 TIFSTTEVATSDQV
+1125 TIFSTTGIVPSDPATDTASD
-1139 ASANSDA
+1139 DGGT
-1146 EEVY
+1146 Y

>member
-1 MMEGKPTPE
+1 MT
-10 VEVHYSITGYVILI
+10 TGNSSWR
-24 IGLAGICA
+24 GG
-32 LLLFLNQDRV
+32 
-42 IANGITVRKA
+42 
-52 WFIWGCVFS
+52 WGRLGFS
-61 ALLLCV
+61 ALIAGGMAWLIWHFGDQIGLHTTLTKSLAFAGALFLLLMLRHGKT
-67 IASPFWLQ
+67 ISLAIKQGWHRFQSR
-75 RKQRKAQLIY
+75 RKNVLPADEGRVKQATPRNVTVDTIRLAIRNLYGRRWGRK
-85 SPENINYRKDNYSI
+85 
-99 KKEAVSSSVLSLR
+99 
-112 DLRQQLR
+112 
-119 STYGFLWFRRIRIL
+119 TRIL
-133 VVTGTAPEVELL
+133 LITGTAAEVEQL
-145 TPRLTTQLW
+145 TPGLTGQLW

-164 GGDLNTSADSAWLS
+164 GGDLNTPADSAWLT
-178 ALRKLRRRPVDGLV
+178 ALRRLRRRPVDGLV
-192 WVTSAFDR
+192 WVTSAFDQ
-200 LSAPGLEQPLPVPSE
+200 LSAPGLEPPLLVPSE
-215 SSMDSLSHA
+215 STMDSLSHA
-224 ISSRMNELGW
+224 ISVRMDTLGW
-234 KLPIYVWSLHPRAGK
+234 QLPLYVWSLHPRAGK
-249 PEGRIVQATGCML
+249 PEGRITQATGCLL
-262 PAGCRTEGLTEQ
+262 PAGCRNEGLAEQ
-274 LAALTPELISQGVQQ
+274 LSALTLELTAQGLQQ
-289 TCNYVEHNFLLSLA
+289 TCDDVKHNFLLTLA
-303 EQLIREPESVTAPLS
+303 DQLIREPESLTAPLS

-351 DKRWDVLPES
+351 DKRWEALPQS
-361 VRTLPA
+361 VRALPA
-367 GLRPRKPGIPWRKVM
+367 ALRPRKPGIPWRKVF
-382 ASAAALT
+382 ASVAALA
-389 MVSWAMWMS
+389 MVGWAVWMS

-405 SQIVGANAQAALAA
+405 SQIAAANTQASLAA
-419 RQNQPLELRLH
+419 RENQPLEQRLH

-442 QYRSEHGVPWYEK
+442 QYSAEHGVPWYER
-455 AGLSQSNALLAAL
+455 AGLSQNDALLTAL

-478 LLRDAAADHLQKQ
+478 LLRDAAADHLRKQ
-491 VSAFNALPSDSP
+491 VRAFNALPPDSP
-503 LREQRAKATY
+503 LREQMAKTTWE
-513 DQLKLYLMLARPEH
+513 QLKLYLMLARPEH
-527 MDGDWFSTVLLQD
+527 MDAAWFSSALLND
-540 WPKRDG
+540 WPKRNG
-546 VKDGNWLG
+546 VKDGVWQG
-554 VAPSLLSF
+554 MAPSLLAF
-562 YGAQLVTH
+562 WGAQLIAH

-609 VANLYVDMRLEDMT
+609 VSHLYVDMRLEDMT
-623 GDTDVA
+623 GDTDAA
-629 RLFATS
+629 RLFSTT

-655 DKVVK
+655 EKVVK

-673 KQSVKAQ
+673 KRQVNKQ
-680 DETSPEAL
+680 DEISPEAL
-688 KKQLTA
+688 KKRLTE
-694 RYFADFGR
+694 RYFADFGG
-702 AWLSFLNSLRWNRAT
+702 AWLEFLNSLRWNPAA

-767 LLGGDNKDVIDQNAG
+767 LLGGDNKDAIDQSAG
-782 VYGPLDATFG
+782 VHGPLDETFG
-792 PVLALMDKSR
+792 PVLALMDKNR
-802 TGTQAQSLQSYLTR
+802 TGAQELSLQSYLTR

-867 QEWSGFGRTVFVT
+867 QEWSGFGRTVFVN

-887 QVLIPAAGSL
+887 QVLIPAADSL
-897 NAQWQQTV
+897 NARWQQAV
-905 VSEWNSVFGGRYPFN
+905 VAEWNSAFGGRYPFN

-943 RFLQIRLKGVLHKEG
+943 QFLQTRLKGVLHKEG
-958 NHWVP
+958 NRWVP
-963 DSINSQGLSFN
+963 DSINSQGLVFN
-974 PVFLKAINTLS
+974 PAFLNAINTLS

-997 RMNFELRPGTADGV
+997 GMNFELRPGTADGV

-1019 SQKLTYVNQMP
+1019 SQKLTYMNQLP
-1030 AWKRFTWPA
+1030 VWKRFTWPA

-1059 YADIPGAWGWIRLLD
+1059 YADIPGSWGLIRLLD
-1074 KAAVKAYPGVG
+1074 KASVQAYPGVG

-1095 DGRTLNYTLRTEA
+1095 DGRMLNYTLRTEA
-1108 GEGPLALL
+1108 GEGPLVLL
-1116 KLRNFRLPE
+1116 KLRNFHLPE
-1125 TIFSTTEVATSDQV
+1125 TIFSTTGVAV
-1139 ASANSDA
+1139 VSAASDA

>member
-1 MMEGKPTPE
+1 M
-10 VEVHYSITGYVILI
+10 IAVILLLI
-24 IGLAGICA
+24 YYLWGSSLGWMEPAEKFRVLCTILAVPVFLS
-32 LLLFLNQDRV
+32 LLLVSRYSLVAFGSRLRFFRKLNDKQSTQSNNNSAHLKQVD
-42 IANGITVRKA
+42 ISKKIITEVQQ
-52 WFIWGCVFS
+52 
-61 ALLLCV
+61 AL
-67 IASPFWLQ
+67 
-75 RKQRKAQLIY
+75 RH
-85 SPENINYRKDNYSI
+85 
-99 KKEAVSSSVLSLR
+99 
-112 DLRQQLR
+112 
-119 STYGFLWFRRIRIL
+119 TYGHFWHSKIRIL
-133 VVTGTAPEVELL
+133 LVTGNAADVEHL
-145 TPRLTTQLW
+145 TPKLPRELW

-164 GGDLNTSADSAWLS
+164 GGDLNTPADSVWLT

-192 WVTSAFDR
+192 WVTSAFDQ

-215 SSMDSLSHA
+215 STMDSLSHA
-224 ISSRMNELGW
+224 ICARMEALGW
-234 KLPIYVWSLHPRAGK
+234 KLPLYVWSLHARGGK
-249 PEGRIVQATGCML
+249 PEGRITQATGCLL
-262 PAGCRTEGLTEQ
+262 PAGCRAEGLAEQ
-274 LAALTPELISQGVQQ
+274 LSTLTADLTSQGLQQ
-289 TCNYVEHNFLLSLA
+289 TCSEVKHNFLLSLA
-303 EQLIREPESVTAPLS
+303 DQLIREPESVTAPLS

-405 SQIVGANAQAALAA
+405 SQIDGANAQAELAA
-419 RQNQPLELRLH
+419 RQNQPLEQRLQ

-455 AGLSQSNALLAAL
+455 AGLSQNNALLAAL
-468 WPRYQDSALP
+468 WPHYQDSALP

-491 VSAFNALPSDSP
+491 VSAFNALPPDSP

-527 MDGDWFSTVLLQD
+527 MDGAWFSTVLLQD

-546 VKDGNWLG
+546 VKDGIWLG

-609 VANLYVDMRLEDMT
+609 VAHLYVDMRLEDMT
-623 GDTDVA
+623 GDTDAA
-629 RLFATS
+629 RLFSTT

-655 DKVVK
+655 EKVVK

-673 KQSVKAQ
+673 KRPVSKQ
-680 DETSPEAL
+680 DEISPEAL
-688 KKQLTA
+688 KNRLTE
-694 RYFADFGR
+694 RYFADFGG
-702 AWLSFLNSLRWNRAT
+702 AWLEFLNSLRWNQAT

-767 LLGGDNKDVIDQNAG
+767 LLGGDNTDVIDQSAG
-782 VYGPLDATFG
+782 VHGPLDATFG
-792 PVLALMDKSR
+792 PVLALMDKSN
-802 TGTQAQSLQSYLTR
+802 TVAQSLSLQSYLTR

-827 TNAADPQAMTQTIA
+827 TNAADPQAMTQTLA

-867 QEWSGFGRTVFVT
+867 QEWSGFGRSVFVI

-887 QVLIPAAGSL
+887 QVLAPAAASL
-897 NAQWQQTV
+897 NAQWQQAV
-905 VSEWNSVFGGRYPFN
+905 VAEWNSAFGGRYPFN

-932 KYLNADSGRIA
+932 KYLNVDSGRIA
-943 RFLQIRLKGVLHKEG
+943 QFLQNRLKGVLHKEG

-963 DSINSQGLSFN
+963 DSINSQGLAFN
-974 PVFLKAINTLS
+974 PEFLNAINTLS

-997 RMNFELRPGTADGV
+997 GMNFELRPGTADGV
-1011 MQTDMIID
+1011 MQTTMIID
-1019 SQKLTYVNQMP
+1019 NQKLIYVNQMP
-1030 AWKRFTWPA
+1030 VWKRFAWPA

-1074 KAAVKAYPGVG
+1074 KAAVSAYPGVG
-1085 SSYSLSWKAQ
+1085 SSYSLSWLAQ

-1125 TIFSTTEVATSDQV
+1125 TIFSTTGLEASDQAES
-1139 ASANSDA
+1139 ASNDT
-1146 EEVY
+1146 EDVY

>member
-1 MMEGKPTPE
+1 MTP
-10 VEVHYSITGYVILI
+10 VSSWSRG
-24 IGLAGICA
+24 GLAGIVA
-32 LLLFLNQDRV
+32 LISLAILGLILHFGPQYGLDTRLKQAMAFVVIWLILLIIRYTPFMFRLMREKYHRWREQKNNALPSDESRV
-42 IANGITVRKA
+42 ARTPPRNVTVDTIRLA
-52 WFIWGCVFS
+52 MRNLYGRRWGC
-61 ALLLCV
+61 
-67 IASPFWLQ
+67 
-75 RKQRKAQLIY
+75 K
-85 SPENINYRKDNYSI
+85 
-99 KKEAVSSSVLSLR
+99 
-112 DLRQQLR
+112 
-119 STYGFLWFRRIRIL
+119 TRIL
-133 VVTGTAPEVELL
+133 LITGTASEVEQL
-145 TPRLTTQLW
+145 TPGLTGQLW

-164 GGDLNTSADSAWLS
+164 GGDLNTPADNAWLT
-178 ALRKLRRRPVDGLV
+178 AIRKLRRRPVDGLV

-200 LSAPGLEQPLPVPSE
+200 LSAPGLEPPLPVPSE
-215 SSMDSLSHA
+215 STMDSLSHA
-224 ISSRMNELGW
+224 ISARMETLGW
-234 KLPIYVWSLHPRAGK
+234 KLPLYVWSLHLRAGQ
-249 PEGRIVQATGCML
+249 PEGRIVQAAGCLL
-262 PAGCRTEGLTEQ
+262 PAGCSPEGLAEQ
-274 LAALTPELISQGVQQ
+274 LTALTPDLTSQGLQQ
-289 TCNYVEHNFLLSLA
+289 ACDDVKHNFLLMLSD
-303 EQLIREPESVTAPLS
+303 QLIRAQESVTAPLS

-323 YRPLPLAGVVFSQP
+323 YRPLPLAGIAFSQP
-337 SAGAERAVP
+337 SAGTERSVQ

-361 VRTLPA
+361 VRMLPVR
-367 GLRPRKPGIPWRKVM
+367 LRPRKPGIPWRKVF
-382 ASAAALT
+382 ASVVALA
-389 MVSWAMWMS
+389 MMGWAVWMG

-405 SQIVGANAQAALAA
+405 SQIDGANVQAALAA
-419 RQNQPLELRLH
+419 RQNQPLEQRLH

-455 AGLSQSNALLAAL
+455 AGLSQNNALLAAL

-478 LLRDAAADHLQKQ
+478 LLRDASANHLQKQ
-491 VSAFNALPSDSP
+491 INAFNALPPDSP
-503 LREQRAKATY
+503 LREQMAKTTY

-527 MDGDWFSTVLLQD
+527 MDAAWFSSALLND
-540 WPKRDG
+540 WPKRNG
-546 VKDGNWLG
+546 VKDGVWQG
-554 VAPSLLSF
+554 MAPSLLSF
-562 YGAQLVTH
+562 WGAQLIAH
-570 PEWKLRADEN
+570 PEWKLRADEG
-580 MVSQARSLLVRLMGV
+580 MISQARSLLVRLMGV

-609 VANLYVDMRLEDMT
+609 VAHLYVDMRLEDMT
-623 GDTDVA
+623 GDTDA
-629 RLFATS
+629 SRLFSTT

-655 DKVVK
+655 EKVVK

-673 KQSVKAQ
+673 KRQVNKQ

-688 KKQLTA
+688 KQRLTE
-694 RYFADFGR
+694 RYFADFGG
-702 AWLSFLNSLRWNRAT
+702 AWLEFLNSLRWNQAA

-742 TLNVQGRTG
+742 TLNIQGRTG

-767 LLGGDNKDVIDQNAG
+767 LLGGDNKDAIDQSAG
-782 VYGPLDATFG
+782 VHGPLDATFG
-792 PVLALMDKSR
+792 PVLALMDKSN
-802 TGTQAQSLQSYLTR
+802 TGVRALSLQSYLTR

-867 QEWSGFGRTVFVT
+867 QEWSGFGLTVFVN

-887 QVLIPAAGSL
+887 QVLTPAADSL
-897 NAQWQQTV
+897 NAQWQQAV
-905 VSEWNSVFGGRYPFN
+905 VAEWNSAFDGRYPFN
-920 NSSSDVS
+920 DASSDVS

-932 KYLNADSGRIA
+932 IYLNADSGRIA
-943 RFLQIRLKGVLHKEG
+943 QFLQTRLKGVLHKEG

-963 DSINSQGLSFN
+963 DSINSQGLAFN
-974 PVFLKAINTLS
+974 PAFLNAINTLS

-997 RMNFELRPGTADGV
+997 GMNFELRPGTADGV

-1030 AWKRFTWPA
+1030 IWKRFTWPA
-1039 DTEAPGANLSWIST
+1039 DTEAPGANLSWVST

-1059 YADIPGAWGWIRLLD
+1059 YADFPGAWGWIRLLD
-1074 KAAVKAYPGVG
+1074 KASVSAYSGVG
-1085 SSYSLSWKAQ
+1085 SSYSLSWKAP

-1125 TIFSTTEVATSDQV
+1125 TIFSTTDVATSDM
-1139 ASANSDA
+1139 ASDMVGDNG
-1146 EEVY
+1146 EED

>member
-1 MMEGKPTPE
+1 MMPGSTWSR
-10 VEVHYSITGYVILI
+10 V
-24 IGLAGICA
+24 GLAGIIACISAIIVA
-32 LLLFLNQDRV
+32 LILHFGPSYGLDTRLKQVLAFVAVWIVLLIVFYTPFMFRYMREKYHRWWEQKNNALPSDESRV
-42 IANGITVRKA
+42 ARTPPRNVTVDTIRDAMRNLYGRRWGRK
-52 WFIWGCVFS
+52 
-61 ALLLCV
+61 
-67 IASPFWLQ
+67 
-75 RKQRKAQLIY
+75 
-85 SPENINYRKDNYSI
+85 
-99 KKEAVSSSVLSLR
+99 
-112 DLRQQLR
+112 
-119 STYGFLWFRRIRIL
+119 TRIL
-133 VVTGTAPEVELL
+133 LVTGTISEVEQL
-145 TPRLTTQLW
+145 TPGLTGQLW
-154 QEDRGTLLLW
+154 QDDRGTLLLW
-164 GGDLNTSADSAWLS
+164 GGDLNTPVDSAWLN

-192 WVTSAFDR
+192 WVTSAFDQ
-200 LSAPGLEQPLPVPSE
+200 LSAPGLEPPLPVPSE
-215 SSMDSLSHA
+215 STMDSLSHA
-224 ISSRMNELGW
+224 ISARMETLGW
-234 KLPIYVWSLHPRAGK
+234 KLPLYVWSLHPRAGK
-249 PEGRIVQATGCML
+249 PEGRITQATGCLL
-262 PAGCRTEGLTEQ
+262 PAGCRTEGLAEQ
-274 LAALTPELISQGVQQ
+274 LSALTPELTSQGLQQ
-289 TCNYVEHNFLLSLA
+289 TCGEVKHNFLLTLA
-303 EQLIREPESVTAPLS
+303 DQLIREPESVTAPLS

-337 SAGAERAVP
+337 SAGTERAVQ

-367 GLRPRKPGIPWRKVM
+367 GLRPRKPGIPWRKVF
-382 ASAAALT
+382 ASVIALAMMGWAA
-389 MVSWAMWMS
+389 WMS

-405 SQIVGANAQAALAA
+405 SQIDGANAQAALAA
-419 RQNQPLELRLH
+419 RQNQPLEQRLH

-442 QYRSEHGVPWYEK
+442 QYRSEHGVPWYEQ
-455 AGLSQSNALLAAL
+455 AGLSQNNALLAAL

-491 VSAFNALPSDSP
+491 VSAFNALPPGSP
-503 LREQRAKATY
+503 LREQMAKTTY
-513 DQLKLYLMLARPEH
+513 DQLRLYLMLARPER
-527 MDGDWFSTVLLQD
+527 MDAAWFSTALLHN

-546 VKDGNWLG
+546 VKDAVWQGM
-554 VAPSLLSF
+554 APSLLAF
-562 YGAQLVTH
+562 YAASLTTH
-570 PEWKLRADEN
+570 PYWRLPADET
-580 MVSQARSLLVRLMGV
+580 MVSQSRALLVRLMGV

-609 VANLYVDMRLEDMT
+609 VAHLYVDMRLEDMT
-623 GDTDVA
+623 GDTDA
-629 RLFATS
+629 SRLFSTT

-655 DKVVK
+655 EKVVK

-673 KQSVKAQ
+673 KRQVNKQ

-688 KKQLTA
+688 KKRLTE
-694 RYFADFGR
+694 RYFADFGG
-702 AWLSFLNSLRWNRAT
+702 AWLEFLNSLRWNQAT

-767 LLGGDNKDVIDQNAG
+767 LLGGDNRDAIDQSAG
-782 VYGPLDATFG
+782 VHGPLDATFG
-792 PVLALMDKSR
+792 PVLALMDKNR
-802 TGTQAQSLQSYLTR
+802 TGAQEQSLRSFLTR

-867 QEWSGFGRTVFVT
+867 QEWSGFGRSVFVN

-887 QVLIPAAGSL
+887 QVLTPAADSL
-897 NAQWQQTV
+897 NVQWQQAV
-905 VSEWNSVFGGRYPFN
+905 VADWNSAFGGRYPFN
-920 NSSSDVS
+920 NTSSDVS

-943 RFLQIRLKGVLHKEG
+943 RFLQTRLKGVLHREG

-963 DSINSQGLSFN
+963 DSINSQGLAFN
-974 PVFLKAINTLS
+974 PAFLNAINTLS

-997 RMNFELRPGTADGV
+997 GMHFELRPGTADGV
-1011 MQTDMIID
+1011 MQTDIIID

-1039 DTEAPGANLSWIST
+1039 DTEA
-1053 QAGTRQ
+1053 R
-1059 YADIPGAWGWIRLLD
+1059 
-1074 KAAVKAYPGVG
+1074 
-1085 SSYSLSWKAQ
+1085 
-1095 DGRTLNYTLRTEA
+1095 
-1108 GEGPLALL
+1108 GP
-1116 KLRNFRLPE
+1116 
-1125 TIFSTTEVATSDQV
+1125 T
-1139 ASANSDA
+1139 
-1146 EEVY
+1146 

>member
-1 MMEGKPTPE
+1 MAKDSSVWRGNWGRISVTALIA
-10 VEVHYSITGYVILI
+10 VAVALVIWKKGDAFGLTNNGLKLLVFVAVI
-24 IGLAGICA
+24 I
-32 LLLFLNQDRV
+32 LLLL
-42 IANGITVRKA
+42 VRHGKN
-52 WFIWGCVFS
+52 ISLVS
-61 ALLLCV
+61 
-67 IASPFWLQ
+67 
-75 RKQRKAQLIY
+75 KQQWSRFQAKRL
-85 SPENINYRKDNYSI
+85 
-99 KKEAVSSSVLSLR
+99 SVLPDDEGRVKQTAPCNVTVDTIREAMRNL
-112 DLRQQLR
+112 
-119 STYGFLWFRRIRIL
+119 YGRRWGRKTRIL
-133 VVTGTAPEVELL
+133 LITGTASEVEQL
-145 TPRLTTQLW
+145 TPKLSSQLW

-164 GGDLNTSADSAWLS
+164 GGDLNTPADNAWLT

-192 WVTSAFDR
+192 WVTSAFDQ
-200 LSAPGLEQPLPVPSE
+200 LSAPGLEQPLPAPSE
-215 SSMDSLSHA
+215 STMDSLSHA
-224 ISSRMNELGW
+224 ISVRMETLGW
-234 KLPIYVWSLHPRAGK
+234 KLPLYVWCLHPRAGK
-249 PEGRIVQATGCML
+249 PEGRITQATGCLL
-262 PAGCRTEGLTEQ
+262 PDGCRTEGLAEQ
-274 LAALTPELISQGVQQ
+274 LSALTPDLISQGLQQ
-289 TCNYVEHNFLLSLA
+289 TCGEVKHNFLLMLA
-303 EQLIREPESVTAPLS
+303 DQLIREPESVTAPLS

-337 SAGAERAVP
+337 SAGAERAVT

-351 DKRWDVLPES
+351 DKRWDVLPEAA
-361 VRTLPA
+361 RALPA
-367 GLRPRKPGIPWRKVM
+367 GLHPRKPGIPWRKVF
-382 ASAAALT
+382 ASVAALV
-389 MVSWAMWMS
+389 MVGWAAWMG
-398 IAYVTNR
+398 IAYVTNL
-405 SQIVGANAQAALAA
+405 SHIGGANAQAALAA
-419 RQNQPLELRLH
+419 RQNQPLEQRLY
-430 ALSELQKTLARL
+430 ALSDLQKTLSRL
-442 QYRSEHGVPWYEK
+442 QYRSEHGVPWYER
-455 AGLSQSNALLAAL
+455 AGLSQNNTLLAAL
-468 WPRYQDSALP
+468 WPRYQDSAQP
-478 LLRDAAADHLQKQ
+478 LLRNAAAEHLQKQ
-491 VSAFNALPSDSP
+491 IRAFNALPPESP
-503 LREQRAKATY
+503 LREQMAKPAWE
-513 DQLKLYLMLARPEH
+513 QLKLYLMLARPEH
-527 MDGDWFSTVLLQD
+527 MDAAWFSSALLND
-540 WPKRDG
+540 WSKRDG
-546 VKDGNWLG
+546 VKESVWQG

-562 YGAQLVTH
+562 YGAQLVSH
-570 PEWKLRADEN
+570 PMWKLRADES

-609 VANLYVDMRLEDMT
+609 VAHLYVDMRLEDMT
-623 GDTDVA
+623 GDTDA
-629 RLFATS
+629 SRLFSTT

-655 DKVVK
+655 ERVVK

-673 KQSVKAQ
+673 KRQVNKL

-688 KKQLTA
+688 KNRLTE
-694 RYFADFGR
+694 RYFADFGG
-702 AWLSFLNSLRWNRAT
+702 AWLAFLNSLRWNQAA

-767 LLGGDNKDVIDQNAG
+767 LLGGDNKDAIDQSAG
-782 VYGPLDATFG
+782 VHGPLDATFG
-792 PVLALMDKSR
+792 PVLALMDKGR
-802 TGTQAQSLQSYLTR
+802 TGAQEQSLQSYLTR

-867 QEWSGFGRTVFVT
+867 QEWSGFGRTVFVS

-887 QVLIPAAGSL
+887 QVLTPAADSL
-897 NAQWQQTV
+897 NAQWQQAV
-905 VSEWNSVFGGRYPFN
+905 VSEWNSAFAGRYPFN
-920 NSSSDVS
+920 NASSDVS

-943 RFLQIRLKGVLHKEG
+943 QFLQTRLKGVLHKEG

-963 DSINSQGLSFN
+963 DSINSQGLAFN
-974 PVFLKAINTLS
+974 PAFINAINTLS

-997 RMNFELRPGTADGV
+997 GMNFELRPGTADGV

-1019 SQKLTYVNQMP
+1019 SQKLIYVNQLP
-1030 AWKRFTWPA
+1030 TWKRFSWPA

-1059 YADIPGAWGWIRLLD
+1059 YADMPGAWGWIRLLD
-1074 KAAVKAYPGVG
+1074 KATVAAYPGVD
-1085 SSYSLSWKAQ
+1085 SSYSLSWKAP
-1095 DGRTLNYTLRTEA
+1095 DGRMLNYTLRTEA

-1125 TIFSTTEVATSDQV
+1125 TIFSVADVAAYDQD
-1139 ASANSDA
+1139 ASADSDT

>member
-1 MMEGKPTPE
+1 MT
-10 VEVHYSITGYVILI
+10 TGNSSWRGGWGRL
-24 IGLAGICA
+24 GFTALLAGGIA
-32 LLLFLNQDRV
+32 WGIWHFGDQMGLHTPLLKGLV
-42 IANGITVRKA
+42 IAGVLVLLMLLRHGKTITLAIKQGWHRFQAKRKNVLPVDEGRVEQTA
-52 WFIWGCVFS
+52 PRNVTVNTIRDAMRNLYGRCWG
-61 ALLLCV
+61 
-67 IASPFWLQ
+67 
-75 RKQRKAQLIY
+75 RK
-85 SPENINYRKDNYSI
+85 
-99 KKEAVSSSVLSLR
+99 
-112 DLRQQLR
+112 
-119 STYGFLWFRRIRIL
+119 TRIL
-133 VVTGTAPEVELL
+133 LITGTASEVEQL
-145 TPRLTTQLW
+145 TPGLTAQLW
-154 QEDRGTLLLW
+154 QEDCGTLLLW
-164 GGDLNTSADSAWLS
+164 GGDLNTPADSAWLT
-178 ALRKLRRRPVDGLV
+178 ALRKLRRCPVDGLV
-192 WVTSAFDR
+192 WVTSAFDQ
-200 LSAPGLEQPLPVPSE
+200 LSAPGLGQPLPVPSD
-215 SSMDSLSHA
+215 STMDSLSHA
-224 ISSRMNELGW
+224 ISNRMDILGW
-234 KLPIYVWSLHPRAGK
+234 KLPLYVWSLHPRAGK
-249 PEGRIVQATGCML
+249 PEGRITQATGCLL
-262 PAGCRTEGLTEQ
+262 PAGCRTEGLAEQ
-274 LAALTPELISQGVQQ
+274 LSALTPDLTSQGLQQ
-289 TCNYVEHNFLLSLA
+289 TCGEVKHNFLLTLA
-303 EQLIREPESVTAPLS
+303 DQLIREPESVTAPLS

-337 SAGAERAVP
+337 SDGAERAVT

-367 GLRPRKPGIPWRKVM
+367 GLRPRKPGIPWRKVF
-382 ASAAALT
+382 ASVVALA
-389 MVSWAMWMS
+389 MVSWAAWMG

-405 SQIVGANAQAALAA
+405 SQIDGANAQAALAA
-419 RQNQPLELRLH
+419 RQNQPLEQRLH

-442 QYRSEHGVPWYEK
+442 QYRSEHGVPWYEQ
-455 AGLSQSNALLAAL
+455 AGLSQNNALLAAL
-468 WPRYQDSALP
+468 WPRYQDSVLP
-478 LLRDAAADHLQKQ
+478 LLRDAAAEHLQTQ
-491 VSAFNALPSDSP
+491 LTAFNALPPGNP
-503 LREQRAKATY
+503 LREQMAKNTY

-527 MDGDWFSTVLLQD
+527 MDAAWFSAALLND
-540 WPKRDG
+540 WPVRNG
-546 VKDGNWLG
+546 VKNG
-554 VAPSLLSF
+554 VWQGMAPSLLSF

-600 TLYQKMLSQ
+600 TLYQKMLSR
-609 VANLYVDMRLEDMT
+609 VAHLYVDMRLEDMT
-623 GDTDVA
+623 GDTDA
-629 RLFATS
+629 SRLFSTT

-655 DKVVK
+655 EKVVK

-673 KQSVKAQ
+673 KRPVSKQ
-680 DETSPEAL
+680 DDISPEAL
-688 KKQLTA
+688 KKRLTE
-694 RYFADFGR
+694 RYFADFGG
-702 AWLSFLNSLRWNRAT
+702 AWLEFLNSLRWNQAA

-767 LLGGDNKDVIDQNAG
+767 LLGGDKDAIDQSAG
-782 VYGPLDATFG
+782 VHGPLDATFG

-802 TGTQAQSLQSYLTR
+802 TGGQEQSLQSFLTR
-816 VTQVRLRLQQV
+816 ATQVRLRLQQV
-827 TNAADPQAMTQTIA
+827 TNAADPQAMTQTLA

-867 QEWSGFGRTVFVT
+867 QEWSGFGRTVFVQ

-887 QVLIPAAGSL
+887 QVLTPAAESL
-897 NAQWQQTV
+897 NAQWQQAV
-905 VSEWNSVFGGRYPFN
+905 VAEWNSAFGGRYPFTH
-920 NSSSDVS
+920 SSSDVS

-943 RFLQIRLKGVLHKEG
+943 QFLQTRLRGVLHKEG

-963 DSINSQGLSFN
+963 DSINSQGLAFN
-974 PVFLKAINTLS
+974 PAFLNAINTLS

-997 RMNFELRPGTADGV
+997 GMHFELRPGTADGV

-1019 SQKLTYVNQMP
+1019 SQKLTYVNQLP
-1030 AWKRFTWPA
+1030 AWKRFAWPA
-1039 DTEAPGANLSWIST
+1039 DTEAPGAALSWIST

-1074 KAAVKAYPGVG
+1074 KASVSAYPGVD

-1125 TIFSTTEVATSDQV
+1125 TIFSTSGAASPDQV
-1139 ASANSDA
+1139 ASAGYDT
-1146 EEVY
+1146 EDIY

>member
-1 MMEGKPTPE
+1 MT
-10 VEVHYSITGYVILI
+10 TG
-24 IGLAGICA
+24 
-32 LLLFLNQDRV
+32 DS
-42 IANGITVRKA
+42 A
-52 WFIWGCVFS
+52 WRGGWGRLGFS
-61 ALLLCV
+61 ALLAGGISWGIWYYGDQVGLHTPLLKGLA
-67 IASPFWLQ
+67 IAGALILLMLFRHGKTITLAIKQGWHRFQSK
-75 RKQRKAQLIY
+75 RKNVLAADEGRVEQTAPRNVTVDTIREAMRNLYGRRWGRK
-85 SPENINYRKDNYSI
+85 
-99 KKEAVSSSVLSLR
+99 
-112 DLRQQLR
+112 
-119 STYGFLWFRRIRIL
+119 TRIL
-133 VVTGTAPEVELL
+133 LVTGTAEEVEQL
-145 TPRLTTQLW
+145 TPGLTTQLW

-164 GGDLNTSADSAWLS
+164 GGDLNTPADSAWLS
-178 ALRKLRRRPVDGLV
+178 ALRKLRRRPADGLV
-192 WVTSAFDR
+192 WVTSAFDQ
-200 LSAPGLEQPLPVPSE
+200 LSAPGLKPPLPVPSD
-215 SSMDSLSHA
+215 STMDSLSHA
-224 ISSRMNELGW
+224 ISARMETLGW
-234 KLPIYVWSLHPRAGK
+234 KLPLYVWSLHLRAGK
-249 PEGRIVQATGCML
+249 PEGRVMQA
-262 PAGCRTEGLTEQ
+262 AGCLLPDRCTAEGLAGQ
-274 LAALTPELISQGVQQ
+274 LTALTPDLTSRGLQQ
-289 TCNYVEHNFLLSLA
+289 TCDDVKHNFLLTLA
-303 EQLIREPESVTAPLS
+303 DQLIREPQSVVAPLS

-337 SAGAERAVP
+337 SAGAARDVT

-351 DKRWDVLPES
+351 DKRWEALPDA
-361 VRTLPA
+361 VRALPA
-367 GLRPRKPGIPWRKVM
+367 ALRPRKPGLPWSRM
-382 ASAAALT
+382 LASTAAAL
-389 MVSWAMWMS
+389 MVAWAAWMG

-405 SQIVGANAQAALAA
+405 SQIDGANAQAQLAA
-419 RQNQPLELRLH
+419 QQNQPLAQRLH
-430 ALSELQKTLARL
+430 ALSQLQKTLARL
-442 QYRSEHGVPWYEK
+442 QYRSEHGVPWYER
-455 AGLSQSNALLAAL
+455 AGLSQNNALLAAL

-491 VSAFNALPSDSP
+491 VSAFNALPPGSP
-503 LREQRAKATY
+503 LREQRAKTTY

-527 MDGDWFSTVLLQD
+527 MDAAWFSPALLHD

-546 VKDGNWLG
+546 VKDGVWQG
-554 VAPSLLSF
+554 MAPSLLSL
-562 YGAQLVTH
+562 YGAQLVAH
-570 PEWKLRADEN
+570 PEWKLQADES

-609 VANLYVDMRLEDMT
+609 VAHLYVDMRLEDMT
-623 GDTDVA
+623 GDTDA
-629 RLFATS
+629 SRLFSTT

-655 DKVVK
+655 EKVVK

-673 KQSVKAQ
+673 KRQVNKQ
-680 DETSPEAL
+680 DEISPEAL
-688 KKQLTA
+688 KNRLTE
-694 RYFADFGR
+694 RYFADFGG
-702 AWLSFLNSLRWNRAT
+702 AWLSFLNSLRWNQAT

-767 LLGGDNKDVIDQNAG
+767 LLGGDKQDAIDQSAG
-782 VYGPLDATFG
+782 VHGPLDATFG

-802 TGTQAQSLQSYLTR
+802 AGTQAQSLQSYLTR

-867 QEWSGFGRTVFVT
+867 QEWSGFGRTVFVQ

-887 QVLIPAAGSL
+887 QVLTPAADSL
-897 NAQWQQTV
+897 NAQWQQAV
-905 VSEWNSVFGGRYPFN
+905 VAEWNSAFGGRYPFS

-943 RFLQIRLKGVLHKEG
+943 QFLQTRLKGVLHKEG

-963 DSINSQGLSFN
+963 DSINSQGLAFN
-974 PVFLKAINTLS
+974 PAFLSAVNTLS

-997 RMNFELRPGTADGV
+997 GMNFELRPGTADGV

-1059 YADIPGAWGWIRLLD
+1059 YADIQGAWGWIRLLD
-1074 KAAVKAYPGVG
+1074 KAAVKAYQGVG

-1095 DGRTLNYTLRTEA
+1095 DGRLLNYTLRTEA

-1125 TIFSTTEVATSDQV
+1125 TIFSTTGVVASDQV
-1139 ASANSDA
+1139 ASAASDA

>member
-1 MMEGKPTPE
+1 MMPGSTWSRGGL
-10 VEVHYSITGYVILI
+10 VGIVACISAIIVAVILHFGPSY
-24 IGLAGICA
+24 GLDTRLKQVLAFVAVWIVLLIVFYTPFMFRYMREKYHRWREQKNNA
-32 LLLFLNQDRV
+32 LPSEESRV
-42 IANGITVRKA
+42 ARTPPRNVTVDTIRDAMRSLYGRRWGRK
-52 WFIWGCVFS
+52 
-61 ALLLCV
+61 
-67 IASPFWLQ
+67 
-75 RKQRKAQLIY
+75 
-85 SPENINYRKDNYSI
+85 
-99 KKEAVSSSVLSLR
+99 
-112 DLRQQLR
+112 
-119 STYGFLWFRRIRIL
+119 TRIL
-133 VVTGTAPEVELL
+133 LVTGTAAEVDQL
-145 TPRLTTQLW
+145 TPGLTTQLW

-164 GGDLNTSADSAWLS
+164 GGDLNTPADSAWLT
-178 ALRKLRRRPVDGLV
+178 ALRKLRRRPADGLV
-192 WVTSAFDR
+192 WVTSAFDQ
-200 LSAPGLEQPLPVPSE
+200 LSAPGLEPPLPVPSE
-215 SSMDSLSHA
+215 STMDSLSHA
-224 ISSRMNELGW
+224 ISARMETLGW
-234 KLPIYVWSLHPRAGK
+234 KLPLYVWSLHPSAGK
-249 PEGRIVQATGCML
+249 PEGRITQATGCLL
-262 PAGCRTEGLTEQ
+262 PAGCRTEGLAEQ
-274 LAALTPELISQGVQQ
+274 LSALTTDLTSQGLQQ
-289 TCNYVEHNFLLSLA
+289 TCGEVKHNFLLLLA
-303 EQLIREPESVTAPLS
+303 DLLIREPESVTAPLS
-318 VMLNP
+318 VMFNP

-337 SAGAERAVP
+337 SAGAERAVT

-351 DKRWDVLPES
+351 DKRWDILPES

-367 GLRPRKPGIPWRKVM
+367 GLRPRKPGIPWRKVF
-382 ASAAALT
+382 ASVVALAMVGWAA
-389 MVSWAMWMS
+389 WMS

-405 SQIVGANAQAALAA
+405 SQIDGANAQAALAV
-419 RQNQPLELRLH
+419 RQNQPLAQRLH

-455 AGLSQSNALLAAL
+455 AGLSQNNALLAAL

-491 VSAFNALPSDSP
+491 VSAFNALPPDSP
-503 LREQRAKATY
+503 LREQMAKTTY
-513 DQLKLYLMLARPEH
+513 AQLKLYMMLARPEH
-527 MDGDWFSTVLLQD
+527 MDAAWFSSALLHD

-546 VKDGNWLG
+546 VKDGVWQG

-562 YGAQLVTH
+562 YGAQLVAH
-570 PEWKLRADEN
+570 PEWKLQADES

-600 TLYQKMLSQ
+600 TLYQNMLSQ
-609 VANLYVDMRLEDMT
+609 VAHLYVDMRLEDMT
-623 GDTDVA
+623 GDTDA
-629 RLFATS
+629 SRLFSTT

-655 DKVVK
+655 EKVVK

-673 KQSVKAQ
+673 KRQVNKQ

-688 KKQLTA
+688 KTRLTE
-694 RYFADFGR
+694 RYFADFGG
-702 AWLSFLNSLRWNRAT
+702 AWLEFLNSLRWNQAV

-767 LLGGDNKDVIDQNAG
+767 LLGGDNKDAIDQSAG
-782 VYGPLDATFG
+782 VHGPLDATFG
-792 PVLALMDKSR
+792 PVLALMDKSN
-802 TGTQAQSLQSYLTR
+802 TGAQALSLQSYLTR

-867 QEWSGFGRTVFVT
+867 QEWSGFGRTVFVN

-887 QVLIPAAGSL
+887 QVLTPAAESL
-897 NAQWQQTV
+897 NAQWQQAV
-905 VSEWNSVFGGRYPFN
+905 VAEWNSAFGGRYPFN

-932 KYLNADSGRIA
+932 KYLNADSGSIA
-943 RFLQIRLKGVLHKEG
+943 RFLQTRLKGVLHKEG

-963 DSINSQGLSFN
+963 DSINSQGLAFN
-974 PVFLKAINTLS
+974 PAFLNAINTLS

-997 RMNFELRPGTADGV
+997 GMNFELRPGTADGV

-1019 SQKLTYVNQMP
+1019 SQKLTYVNQLP

-1074 KAAVKAYPGVG
+1074 KAAVSAYPGVG

-1108 GEGPLALL
+1108 GEGPLVLL
-1116 KLRNFRLPE
+1116 KLRNFHLPE
-1125 TIFSTTEVATSDQV
+1125 TIFSTTGIAPSDPATDTASD
-1139 ASANSDA
+1139 DGGT
-1146 EEVY
+1146 Y